1 MDNAADTFRKEQ
13 HQELGFRLI
22 KFTKEVESLQHPDE
36 VLKSLHKITSQTC
49 QLNVFG
55 AVMFPMRWGE
65 PLEKGQ
71 HLFLHA
77 SVPARWW
84 SEYRELSQRHPGAG
98 MMVAQFSIAPFT
110 ISDLVRKLEPLGI
123 ERWSIEL
130 ALKYG
135 MRDGFTCPVGG
146 RWAIAYWSRDIL
158 SKRLTPELR
167 AILFLGASLAAIRLE
182 RLVEPQ
188 PSSEYMALTP
198 RELSVLRVMSMGYQV
213 KASAELL
220 QLGEETI
227 RTHLK
232 KAQAK
237 LRVRNRTHAVAQAIR
252 RRLIP

>member
-1 MDNAADTFRKEQ
+1 M
-13 HQELGFRLI
+13 
-22 KFTKEVESLQHPDE
+22 
-36 VLKSLHKITSQTC
+36 
-49 QLNVFG
+49 
-55 AVMFPMRWGE
+55 
-65 PLEKGQ
+65 
-71 HLFLHA
+71 
-77 SVPARWW
+77 
-84 SEYRELSQRHPGAG
+84 
-98 MMVAQFSIAPFT
+98 
-110 ISDLVRKLEPLGI
+110 GI

-146 RWAIAYWSRDIL
+146 RWAIAYWSRDVL

-188 PSSEYMALTP
+188 PGSECMSLTP

-220 QLGEETI
+220 QLGAETI